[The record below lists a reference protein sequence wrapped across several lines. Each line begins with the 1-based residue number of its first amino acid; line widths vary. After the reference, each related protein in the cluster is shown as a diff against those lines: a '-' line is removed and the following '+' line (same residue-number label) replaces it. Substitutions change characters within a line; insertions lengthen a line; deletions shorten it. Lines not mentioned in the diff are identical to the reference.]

1 LTNFRGD
8 LRPIEV
14 IVSKVKMLEMGK
26 FEEGAVGREG
36 AIEAAAAEI
45 KPNDTA
51 CVVVAT
57 NTLP

>member
-1 LTNFRGD
+1 M
-8 LRPIEV
+8 